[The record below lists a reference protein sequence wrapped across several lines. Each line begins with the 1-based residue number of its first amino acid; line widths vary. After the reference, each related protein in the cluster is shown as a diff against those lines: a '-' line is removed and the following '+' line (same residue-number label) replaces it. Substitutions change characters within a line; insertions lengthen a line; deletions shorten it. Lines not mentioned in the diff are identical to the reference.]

1 MTNKQLKS
9 DLRLYKLLAWFF
21 AGLSIVC
28 AFEILDLHD
37 KLSVF
42 VGGAL

>member
-9 DLRLYKLLAWFF
+9 DLRLYKLLTWLF

-28 AFEILDLHD
+28 TFEILDLHD